1 MRLSLKAAF
10 LTPVLLVVTA
20 GLAGLVWMG
29 ATATR
34 DSATVML
41 RSDMPIIAQAIVKDV
56 SDSMRLKTEALK
68 TWTDIAVVKA
78 SAEGTGDQ
86 EAFLKRMSATVSGMK
101 NLGIDYVSLY
111 NKNGDLVGSSLPGP
125 LAKANMG
132 DRDYFKAVTSGGKDS
147 FISKAIVSRISNKPV
162 LVVAVPVKSAAGA
175 TTGVLTAAVDLA
187 ALTGAVSSTKI
198 GSTGHV
204 LIYEPDGK
212 AIAHHDPAQLLKDDS
227 SKNEMIQKAL
237 AVSGDALL
245 TSADGRL
252 AAVRKDAFTGW
263 TFCVLAPMEDL
274 YAQVTSSIN
283 QQALLAAMVTVV
295 LAAAI
300 WLLSAKVVTGPL
312 TRCLGFAKAVAG
324 GELGRQLATETSC
337 TELRELS
344 LSLSEL
350 VTTLRDNLAS
360 IAEKQAL
367 ANAQAEKAEEALR
380 QAEIAG
386 CKAERSR
393 LEGLAEAASRL
404 EGVVNGVND
413 SSDQLTR
420 QLDEAISD
428 AQSQQDRTMQ
438 TATAMEQMNA
448 TILEVARSA
457 QEAANQTGKASD
469 KANGGKTL
477 VEQAVAAI
485 SGVDALAGELKQAM
499 DGLASRTKAVD
510 QVLTVISDIADQ
522 TNLLALNAA
531 IEAARAGDAGRGFAV
546 VADEVRK
553 LAEKTMVAT
562 REVGSTITAIQSG
575 TLDNVSKVEDM
586 AQAASQASSLA
597 RTSGGALAEIVALV
611 ETTSDQVR
619 AIATASEEQS
629 AASEQIT
636 RSVDE
641 IRELAGRISQGMTR
655 SEDILRTLGTES
667 ESLETVIG
675 QLRSNRLEA

>member
-29 ATATR
+29 ANATR

-78 SAEGTGDQ
+78 TAEGTGDQ

-101 NLGIDYVSLY
+101 SLGIDYVSLY
-111 NKNGDLVGSSLPGP
+111 NSKGDLVGSSLTGP

-147 FISKAIVSRISNKPV
+147 FLSKAIVSRISNKPV
-162 LVVAVPVKSAAGA
+162 LVVAVPVKSTAGA
-175 TTGVLTAAVDLA
+175 ITGVLTAAVDLA
-187 ALTGAVSSTKI
+187 ALTGAVSATKI

-212 AIAHHDPAQLLKDDS
+212 AIAHHDPAQLLKDES
-227 SKNEMIQKAL
+227 SKNELIQKAL

-252 AAVRKDAFTGW
+252 TAVRKDAFTGW

-274 YAQVTSSIN
+274 IAQVKSSIN
-283 QQALLAAMVTVV
+283 RQALLAAVVTVV

-350 VTTLRDNLAS
+350 VSTLKDNLAS

-386 CKAERSR
+386 CKAESSR

-404 EGVVNGVND
+404 EGVVTGVND
-413 SSDQLTR
+413 SSDLLTR
-420 QLDEAISD
+420 QMDEAIGD

-457 QEAANQTGKASD
+457 QQAANQTSMASE
-469 KANGGKTL
+469 KANDGKHL

-485 SGVDALAGELKQAM
+485 SGVDTLAGELKQAM

-553 LAEKTMVAT
+553 LAEKTMQAT
-562 REVGSTITAIQSG
+562 HEVGSTLDAIRDGASRTLSATEKAARDIVESTRLAESSG
-575 TLDNVSKVEDM
+575 EYLGRIVSIVQGSSEQAKAIAHAAGEQARAS
-586 AQAASQASSLA
+586 AQANRSVAEIEEISARTSQGMGEASQALEDVNHQASSL
-597 RTSGGALAEIVALV
+597 
-611 ETTSDQVR
+611 
-619 AIATASEEQS
+619 EEL
-629 AASEQIT
+629 
-636 RSVDE
+636 
-641 IRELAGRISQGMTR
+641 IRGMK
-655 SEDILRTLGTES
+655 
-667 ESLETVIG
+667 
-675 QLRSNRLEA
+675 N

>member
-20 GLAGLVWMG
+20 GLAGLVWLG
-29 ATATR
+29 ANATR
-34 DSATVML
+34 DSATAML

-56 SDSMRLKTEALK
+56 SDSMRLKTEALR

-78 SAEGTGDQ
+78 AASGTGDQ
-86 EAFLKRMSATVSGMK
+86 ESFFKRMSATVAGMK
-101 NLGIDYVSLY
+101 DLGIDYVSLY
-111 NKNGDLVGSSLPGP
+111 SQKGDLVGSSLPGP
-125 LAKANMG
+125 LSKANMG
-132 DRDYFKAVTSGGKDS
+132 DRDYFKAVTSGGKPS
-147 FISKAIVSRISNKPV
+147 FISKAIVSRISNKAV
-162 LVVAVPVKSAAGA
+162 LVVAVPVKSPEGA
-175 TTGVLTAAVDLA
+175 TIGVLTAAVDLM

-198 GSTGHV
+198 GSTGRV

-212 AIAHHDPAQLLKDDS
+212 AIAHHDPAQLLKDES
-227 SKNEMIQKAL
+227 SKNELIQRAL
-237 AVSGDALL
+237 AVSGDGLL
-245 TSADGRL
+245 TSGDGRL

-263 TFCVLAPMEDL
+263 TFCVLAPMEDM
-274 YAQVTSSIN
+274 YVQVKSSIN
-283 QQALLAAMVTVV
+283 RQALLAALVTVV
-295 LAAAI
+295 LAGAI

-324 GELGRQLATETSC
+324 GDLKRELAEETSC
-337 TELRELS
+337 RELLEMS
-344 LSLSEL
+344 QALSDMVS
-350 VTTLRDNLAS
+350 TLKANLAS

-380 QAEIAG
+380 QAETAG
-386 CKAERSR
+386 AKAESSR

-404 EGVVNGVND
+404 EGVVTGVND
-413 SSDQLTR
+413 SSTQLTH
-420 QLDEAISD
+420 QMDEAIGD

-438 TATAMEQMNA
+438 TATAMEEMNA

-457 QEAANQTGKASD
+457 QEAANQTGMASE

-485 SGVDALAGELKQAM
+485 SGVDSLAGELKLAM
-499 DGLASRTKAVD
+499 DGLAVQTKAVD

-531 IEAARAGDAGRGFAV
+531 IEAARAGEHGRGFAV

-562 REVGSTITAIQSG
+562 REVGVTISAIQSG

-597 RTSGGALAEIVALV
+597 RTSGGALAEIVFLV
-611 ETTSDQVR
+611 ETTTDQVR

-629 AASEQIT
+629 AASEEIT

-641 IRELAGRISQGMTR
+641 IRELASRIAEGMTR
-655 SEDILRTLGTES
+655 SEEILRTLGTQS

-675 QLRSNRLEA
+675 QLRNNQLEA